1 MSQDD
6 SKSDRQATA
15 KMKKSSA
22 MDLLARTD
30 HGRTEHVFAID
41 DLDAAELRQAIYSV
55 PLSDSEDDLT
65 SILVKSTTERSSSS
79 VHDDNAACDK
89 AMRDNVLMRINRP
102 VDIRVG
108 GSLGN
113 YAFALSSEA
122 VIQCFGHVGHGVAE
136 GLASGT
142 VKVRGNAG
150 DGAGAAMTGGTL
162 AIYGSAGDRCGGAM
176 RGGGVFVR
184 GNVGDY
190 CGIGALGGIIVVGG
204 DAGEGLGD
212 TMSNATI
219 FIRGRAKSLAAGVTE
234 APLSKK
240 EGLRLGLLLIGASIR
255 GDAKDFR
262 RLVPKATL
270 ESEVARRGEINP
282 SWR

>member
-1 MSQDD
+1 MSKDD
-6 SKSDRQATA
+6 STSDRHAPVSKIKQ
-15 KMKKSSA
+15 SSA
-22 MDLLARTD
+22 MDLLAKTNY
-30 HGRTEHVFAID
+30 EFAMD
-41 DLDAAELRQAIYSV
+41 DLDAAALRQAIYSV
-55 PLSDSEDDLT
+55 PLSESEDELT
-65 SILVKSTTERSSSS
+65 SILVKSATLRSR
-79 VHDDNAACDK
+79 A
-89 AMRDNVLMRINRP
+89 AMRDNALMRINRP
-102 VDIRVG
+102 VEIRVD

-122 VIQCFGHVGHGVAE
+122 VIQCYGHVGHGVAE

-184 GNVGDY
+184 GNVGDH
-190 CGIGALGGIIVVGG
+190 CGIGALGGIIVIGG
-204 DAGEGLGD
+204 EAGKGLGD
-212 TMSNATI
+212 AMSNATI
-219 FIRGRAKSLAAGVTE
+219 FIRGRAKSLATGVTE

-240 EGLRLGLLLIGASIR
+240 ESLRLGLLLIGASIR